1 MNIDASNVYEHDPD
15 LYSKIVRYPLDI
27 IPLLDVACLEEAVKI
42 KPDYEKAIEVCDL
55 SASLPVSSTVSLLG
69 YADAKSNVS
78 KSSLSTGP
86 MSSCNSVSL
95 HWFCMPLTSRGPLP
109 VADDIHGDVTVAHQ
123 CCRCC

>member
-55 SASLPVSSTVSLLG
+55 SASLPVSSTVSILG
-69 YADAKSNVS
+69 YAMQRLMRE
-78 KSSLSTGP
+78 KSSLSPGP

-95 HWFCMPLTSRGPLP
+95 HWLCMPLTQRPITTS
-109 VADDIHGDVTVAHQ
+109 
-123 CCRCC
+123 